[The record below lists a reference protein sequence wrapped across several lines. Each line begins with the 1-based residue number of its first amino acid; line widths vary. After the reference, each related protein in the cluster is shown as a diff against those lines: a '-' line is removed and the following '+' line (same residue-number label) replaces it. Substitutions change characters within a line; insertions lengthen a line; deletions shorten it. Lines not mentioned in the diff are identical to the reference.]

1 MEKKEIIEGKVDYER
16 YLAFIEMP
24 QELQRFN
31 FYRGRINPI
40 YMVQKKEIDT
50 HVYWCSSE
58 KRPRFENNRLFYT
71 HKNRTG
77 VTYDKEKKTIK
88 IWFGHTP
95 STLSTTILRDI
106 ILHFN
111 IDWFNDMSE
120 PLQTLL
126 NKTMLQN
133 MIKGKITN
141 PRDFVK
147 AYLKTSPYKK
157 MDVSP
162 ELFYKTFSDTD
173 RFHVSPKYFR
183 KVLEFSTNV
192 NHALELVSI
201 QNGYL
206 DGYLSDI
213 YDQAAILNKQV
224 NPKWSKARMNEVHTE
239 WTREI
244 MAVEIK
250 SIEPVNYG
258 YPEMS
263 TPKGIEIISNNYEL
277 FEEGTVMKHCVY
289 TNYESRIRR
298 REYFAFRYNRD
309 GVRATIGATSDG
321 EGRIKLNQM
330 YSIGNTQVSS
340 EHKQFVIDWLED
352 EHTQFWLQKQYTKK
366 SISSDH
372 LVGWL

>member
-1 MEKKEIIEGKVDYER
+1 MEIKEIIEGQADYDR
-16 YLAFIEMP
+16 YVAFLEMP

-31 FYRGRINPI
+31 FYRNKINPFWI
-40 YMVQKKEIDT
+40 VQKKETDT
-50 HVYWCSSE
+50 HVYWSSSE
-58 KRPRFENNRLFYT
+58 KKPRYENNRLFCT
-71 HKNRTG
+71 HVNKGG

-88 IWFGHTP
+88 IWFGQTP
-95 STLSTTILRDI
+95 TTLSPTVLVSVIH
-106 ILHFN
+106 HFK
-111 IDWFNDMSE
+111 IDWFMAMSTS
-120 PLQTLL
+120 LKTLL

-133 MIKGKITN
+133 MIKDKITN
-141 PRDFVK
+141 PRDYIK

-162 ELFYKTFSDTD
+162 ELFYKTFIDISKSDT
-173 RFHVSPKYFR
+173 SPKFYR
-183 KVLEFSTNV
+183 KILEFSTNI
-192 NHALELVSI
+192 NHALELISE
-201 QNGYL
+201 QGPYL
-206 DGYLSDI
+206 NHNITDI
-213 YDQAAILNKQV
+213 YEQAAVLNKQV
-224 NPKWSKARMNEVHTE
+224 NPKWSKARMKEVHTE

-244 MAVEIK
+244 MAIEIK
-250 SIEPVNYG
+250 SLEAVNYG

-321 EGRIKLNQM
+321 EGNIKLNQM

-340 EHKQFVIDWLED
+340 EHKQYVIDWLQD
-352 EHTQFWLQKQYTKK
+352 EHTQFWLRKEYTKK

>member
-1 MEKKEIIEGKVDYER
+1 METKEIIEGKADYER
-16 YLAFIEMP
+16 YLTFIEMP

-31 FYRGRINPI
+31 FYRGKIYPI
-40 YMVQKKEIDT
+40 YMVQKKETDT
-50 HVYWCSSE
+50 HVYWSSSE
-58 KRPRFENNRLFYT
+58 KKPRFENDRLFYT

-77 VTYDKEKKTIK
+77 ATWDKEKKTLK

-95 STLSTTILRDI
+95 STLSTTILKDI
-106 ILHFN
+106 ILHFK
-111 IDWFNDMSE
+111 IDWYNDLSE
-120 PLQTLL
+120 SLKTLL
-126 NKTMLQN
+126 NKTILQN

-157 MDVSP
+157 MDISP

-173 RFHVSPKYFR
+173 RFHASPKFFR

-192 NHALELVSI
+192 NHALELLTR
-201 QNGYL
+201 QNGNL
-206 DGYLSDI
+206 DSYILDI
-213 YDQAAILNKQV
+213 YEQAAALNRKV
-224 NPKWSKARMNEVHTE
+224 NPRWSRARMNEVHTK
-239 WTREI
+239 WTRKI
-244 MAVEIK
+244 MAIEIK
-250 SIEPVNYG
+250 SLKAVDYG
-258 YPEMS
+258 YPEFT

-321 EGRIKLNQM
+321 EGNIKLNQM
-330 YSIGNTQVSS
+330 YSIGNTAVSS
-340 EHKQFVIDWLED
+340 EHKQYVIDWLQD
-352 EHTQFWLQKQYTKK
+352 EHTQFWLQREYTKK
-366 SISSDH
+366 TISSDQ